1 MKNKYFYSFLAGV
14 ALMFSSTACSPDN
27 EELPAPDLKA
37 SDLVEGKAYK
47 VEVDQATNKVTM
59 TSLLGDR
66 YVTSW
71 IHPQGIERKSKTE
84 ANIPFAGD
92 YEIQFGVMT
101 RGGMVYGAPYHFTLE
116 NTNGDL
122 LTDPLWTYLTGG
134 ADQSKTWVLD
144 TKNLDLG
151 AFTFMCA
158 PMGWDKFTEGKTYTE
173 ADYPSYAE
181 DGVDDPNWV
190 WQAGA
195 PDWLF
200 GDAAT
205 TTATIESIP
214 ELTFDLINGANLT
227 VNGQTK
233 AFVMDPDRKTITMP
247 AGLSWLGDRI
257 GDSYFVDIVNIELVK
272 LNEHVLGLKLIRN
285 DGKGGNK
292 DQRMVLCFVEKGW
305 DGQWPITGPSLGTV
319 APALPEYK
327 DLATDLF
334 TIVGDDGSYF
344 ATNISF
350 LLDGDMPYGFMEWN
364 GTVKNTDGKLEGA
377 WEWLTNLYGTP
388 ACPAYSDDEFALALR
403 RYTDYAEDKDG
414 KFTIPYTAYAASIED
429 RLSSTTF
436 TIEGN
441 KLVFSKEVTLLA
453 TTPNP
458 VKGKEFAVLACNP
471 DNGSLVLGVPASKDE
486 NGVVNRYLCVNMY
499 VKPLGGGQTG
509 PTVIP
514 VNQDYL
520 NCYIQDKH
528 HYRIEIYNPYYD
540 EDGLYPVDLSKLRL
554 KKGQTIKI
562 GFRLPGVTWVAGAE
576 PKAVFAHNFDALGA
590 FNWDSNDAGI
600 FGANPT
606 VSFNKDGVTEVSL
619 TNTTSGTLKFE
630 GTSCITICIQQ
641 KGLVESPLNADGD
654 LDADAVKAEVVS
666 MTIE

>member
-1 MKNKYFYSFLAGV
+1 MKHKFFYSFLAGV
-14 ALMFSSTACSPDN
+14 ALMFSSTACTPEDES
-27 EELPAPDLKA
+27 LPAPDLTA
-37 SDLVEGKAYK
+37 ADLVEGKAYTI
-47 VEVDQATNKVTM
+47 EIDQATNKVKM
-59 TSLLGDR
+59 KSLLGSR

-71 IHPQGIERKSKTE
+71 IHPQGIERKTSTE

-92 YEIQFGVMT
+92 YEIRFGVMT
-101 RGGMVYGAPYHFTLE
+101 RGGIVYGEPYRFTLE

-134 ADQSKTWVLD
+134 ADQSKTWELD

-158 PMGWDKFTEGKTYTE
+158 PMGWDKFTDGKTYTE

-205 TTATIESIP
+205 TTATIESIH

-247 AGLSWLGDRI
+247 AGLNWLGDRI
-257 GDSYFVDIVNIELVK
+257 GDSYFVDMVNIELVK

-305 DGQWPITGPSLGTV
+305 DGEWPVTGPSLSTV
-319 APALPEYK
+319 PPVLPEYK

-334 TIVGDDGSYF
+334 TIIGDDASYH
-344 ATNISF
+344 ATAVTY
-350 LLDGDMPYGFMEWN
+350 LLDSEQPYCLMEWD
-364 GTVKNTDGKLEGA
+364 GTVKNGEGKVEGA
-377 WEWLTNLYGTP
+377 WKKLSELYGTP
-388 ACPAYSDDEFALALR
+388 ACPAFSDDEFVMTMN
-403 RYTDYAEDKDG
+403 RYTGYKEDSDG
-414 KFTIPYTAYAASIED
+414 KFSIPYNAYGLAIEE
-429 RLSSTTF
+429 RLAQTEF

-441 KLVFSKEVTLLA
+441 KIVFAREVTLLA
-453 TTPNP
+453 TTPDP
-458 VKGKEFAVLACNP
+458 VKGKEFTVFECNP
-471 DNGSLVLGVPASKDE
+471 ENGTLVIGVPVAKDE
-486 NGVVNRYLCVNMY
+486 NGVANRYVCANLT
-499 VKPLGGGQTG
+499 VKPLGGGQAG
-509 PTVIP
+509 PTVIA
-514 VNQDYL
+514 VNPEYL
-520 NCYIQDKH
+520 NCYIQDGH
-528 HYRIEIYNPYYD
+528 HYRLEVYNAFYD
-540 EDGLYPVDLSKLRL
+540 ADGLYPVDVTKLRL
-554 KKGQTIKI
+554 KKGQTIKLA
-562 GFRLPGVTWVAGAE
+562 FRLPGITWTDGAD
-576 PKAVFAHNFDALGA
+576 PKVVFGHNFDDLAA
-590 FNWDSNDAGI
+590 FNWDSNDAGV
-600 FGANPT
+600 FSNPS
-606 VSFNKDGVTEVSL
+606 VSLNKDGVTEISL

-630 GTSCITICIQQ
+630 GTSCFSICIQQ
-641 KGLVESPLNADGD
+641 KGLVVSP
-654 LDADAVKAEVVS
+654 LDADGNLDATVVKPEIVS
-666 MTIE
+666 LTIE